1 MEKFINLETL
11 SGGAVAEKVNLE
23 LKKVLENLL
32 DLNTDPVKK
41 RKIVLTMTFS
51 GSPERDE
58 TSMDYE
64 IKTTLVPTFGGKT
77 RLLMGKDDKGNIKA
91 AEIAKGVI
99 PGQIETTVD
108 ETTGEVRE
116 QVIDFRKVK

>member
-32 DLNTDPVKK
+32 DVNTDAGKK
-41 RKIVLTMTFS
+41 RKIVLTMTFA

-77 RLLMGKDDKGNIKA
+77 RLLMGKDAEGNVKA

-116 QVIDFRKVK
+116 QVIDFRNVK

>member
-1 MEKFINLETL
+1 MEKFINLESL
-11 SGGAVAEKVNLE
+11 SGGAVTEKVNIE

-32 DLNTDPVKK
+32 DVNTDAGKK
-41 RKIVLTMTFS
+41 RKIVLTLTFS

-77 RLLMGKDDKGNIKA
+77 RLLMGKDAEGNVKA